1 MARKLFAASGYPK
14 AEFRLDRAD
23 WLSLAVILALAIIAR
38 LIFILTLPPL
48 LHLDSDSYFEIAQRL
63 WRGEGFGDLSRRTP
77 VYPLFLSLAARSAT
91 AGLFPVV
98 VAQHLLGIATVV
110 LFYLL
115 ARRLFP
121 ARMRPAGVVSGLILA
136 VMPYPILIE
145 HSILSE
151 SLFTFLLTASAYSLL
166 AWWQEDRSHY
176 AWGCGALLALA
187 ALTRPIA
194 AGVFPLWAG
203 LLFLLEWKSDRKR
216 ATRFLLRAGLA
227 WAVLLLPLLIRNY
240 AVMGSFALERS
251 LGRNLI
257 SVADRWIS
265 YGVVNEPGAYPEVKS
280 VYGAYRQQKRGP
292 DAVVVYSAMP
302 ELRRTTGWSDA
313 EIDRALAAIAWEA
326 IRSHPWEFT
335 KTRLRR
341 LPLLFR
347 DPGPSQWSAFEAE
360 TYLPFLQF
368 LGRINPDL
376 ASRSVALPGLP
387 QTRFELAERS
397 YEVLA
402 RNDILMSFRL
412 TSGGWVLFPVLGFAG
427 LLLVERRKE
436 TWVWGAMLAYLWL
449 GTIFTQPP
457 NARYRI
463 PTLPWEALFAVAG
476 FWLVIRGGVWVIRKV
491 LAAVRHGEE
500 SAMLCPFSRKD
511 FSDARVVWLATAA
524 ILLILGGRAWAIRDA
539 RPILQAADLVLQRS
553 GDPAETSPSLIREL
567 PAAGRTLTVFYWEDA
582 EPPRDATVSAEAPV
596 PGGGSYAVRAFYSCE
611 TAACAG
617 AEMELSALDEH
628 GRALAQAAAPLAQER
643 VDNDLFW
650 DQIELPIAAPSDAR
664 RLRLELRLKGGMGN
678 LVIPW
683 IELRPAGKLAF
694 RWLAP

>member
-1 MARKLFAASGYPK
+1 MKQIF
-14 AEFRLDRAD
+14 DRAD
-23 WLSLAVILALAIIAR
+23 WVSIGAIAVLAVLAR
-38 LIFILTLPPL
+38 LIWVLALPPL
-48 LHLDSDSYFEIAQRL
+48 LHLDSDSYFEITQRL

-77 VYPLFLSLAARSAT
+77 LYPLFLWLAGRSAT

-98 VAQHLLGIATVV
+98 VAQHLLGMATVV

-121 ARMRPAGVVSGLILA
+121 VRMRPAAVVSGLVLA
-136 VMPYPILIE
+136 ALSYPILIE

-151 SLFTFLLTASAYSLL
+151 SLFAFLLAASAYSLL

-216 ATRFLLRAGLA
+216 AAGFLLRAGLA

-265 YGVVNEPGAYPEVKS
+265 YGVVNEPGVYPEVKS

-292 DAVVVYSAMP
+292 DAVVVYSALP
-302 ELRRTTGWSDA
+302 ELRRVTGWSDA

-326 IRSHPWEFT
+326 IRAHPWEFA

-376 ASRSVALPGLP
+376 VSRSLAFPGLP

-402 RNDILMSFRL
+402 IDL
-412 TSGGWVLFPVLGFAG
+412 TSGGWFVFPVLGFAG

-436 TWVWGAMLAYLWL
+436 TWFWGAMLAYLWL

-463 PTLPWEALFAVAG
+463 PTLPWEVLFAVAG
-476 FWLVIRGGVWVIRKV
+476 FWLAAQAAIWLVRWALSVAARGDDGALPHRIPAKT
-491 LAAVRHGEE
+491 L
-500 SAMLCPFSRKD
+500 
-511 FSDARVVWLATAA
+511 SDTSVVWLATAA
-524 ILLILGGRAWAIRDA
+524 ILMILGGRAWAGRDS
-539 RPILQAADLVLQRS
+539 RPILQAADLIRQQS
-553 GDPAETSPSLIREL
+553 GDAAETSQSLIREL
-567 PAAGRTLTVFYWEDA
+567 PVAGRTLTVFYWEDT
-582 EPPRDATVSAEAPV
+582 EPPRDATVSAEAPIPI
-596 PGGGSYAVRAFYSCE
+596 PGGGSYAVRAFYSCG
-611 TAACAG
+611 TASCAG
-617 AEMELSALDEH
+617 AEIGLSALDEH
-628 GRALAQAAAPLAQER
+628 GRALGQTVAPLAQER

-650 DQIELPIAAPSDAR
+650 DQIELRLTAPSAAR

-678 LVIPW
+678 LVAPW
-683 IELRPAGKLAF
+683 ISVRPVRRL
-694 RWLAP
+694 W

>member
-1 MARKLFAASGYPK
+1 MKQIF
-14 AEFRLDRAD
+14 DRAD
-23 WLSLAVILALAIIAR
+23 WLSIVVIAALALSAR
-38 LIFILTLPPL
+38 LIFIFALPPL
-48 LHLDSDSYFEIAQRL
+48 LHLDSDSYFEITQRL
-63 WRGEGFGDLSRRTP
+63 WAGEGFGDLSRRTP
-77 VYPLFLSLAARSAT
+77 LYPLYLWLAARSAT

-98 VAQHLLGIATVV
+98 LAQHLLGVATVV
-110 LFYLL
+110 LFYFL

-121 ARMRPAGVVSGLILA
+121 ARMRPAAVVSGLVLA
-136 VMPYPILIE
+136 VLPYPILIE

-151 SLFTFLLTASAYSLL
+151 SLFTFLLTGAAYSLL
-166 AWWQEDRSHY
+166 TWWQEDRSHY

-216 ATRFLLRAGLA
+216 ATGFLIRAGLA

-265 YGVVNEPGAYPEVKS
+265 YGVVNERGVYPEVQS
-280 VYGAYRQQKRGP
+280 IYGTYHQQKRGP

-302 ELRRTTGWSDA
+302 ELRRVTGWSDA
-313 EIDRALAAIAWEA
+313 EIDRALAAIAWEG

-347 DPGPSQWSAFEAE
+347 DPGPSQWYAFQAE

-376 ASRSVALPGLP
+376 VSRSVAFPGLP

-412 TSGGWVLFPVLGFAG
+412 TSGVWFLFPVLGFAG
-427 LLLVERRKE
+427 MLLVERRKE
-436 TWVWGAMLAYLWL
+436 TWLWGAMLAYLWL

-463 PTLPWEALFAVAG
+463 PTLPWEVLFAVAG
-476 FWLVIRGGVWVIRKV
+476 FWLAAQAAIRLVRWALSVVARGGDG
-491 LAAVRHGEE
+491 A
-500 SAMLCPFSRKD
+500 SPSRLPAKNV
-511 FSDARVVWLATAA
+511 SDTSVVWLATAA
-524 ILLILGGRAWAIRDA
+524 ILLILGGRAWAVRDA

-553 GDPAETSPSLIREL
+553 GDAAETSQSLVREL
-567 PAAGRTLTVFYWEDA
+567 PVAGRTLTVFYWQDT
-582 EPPRDATVSAEAPV
+582 EPPRDATVSAEAPI

-628 GRALAQAAAPLAQER
+628 GRALAQTGAPLAQER

-650 DQIELPIAAPSDAR
+650 DQIELRLAAPSGSQ
-664 RLRLELRLKGGMGN
+664 RLRLALRLKGGQGN
-678 LVIPW
+678 LVIPS
-683 IELRPAGKLAF
+683 ITLRALPMP
-694 RWLAP
+694 W